1 MLAKALLSALVAL
14 AVTATAA
21 RADDTLTVV
30 TGSSPTAFFDVLS
43 NVAARAGF
51 YKEEHLNVVEQ
62 YTSGP
67 SIGAQLVAT
76 GKGDICAISL
86 EPVILGYQKGLY
98 LQSFFSRDPQDEW
111 VLAVLDDSP
120 IRRPEDFKGTE
131 IGEISVGST
140 GERNANSMLSGA
152 GLKKSD
158 YAYVPIGVGPAAIQA
173 LTSGKVAGAA
183 FPFPELAAY
192 EVQAHLKFRY
202 FWNPLLHGIGTTV
215 YAATP
220 ATIRDKADQL
230 RRFARANVKAAILI
244 RENPELA
251 ARYNVEQAGID
262 GAGAVATWTSLLEL
276 AGGQLPGVDP
286 LSTKIGLMSPL
297 GIEVFRN
304 FLALDSPSTQL
315 APVSALVTN
324 QFIAYAND
332 FDHRAFI
339 ARVKALHEG
348 AASAERNR

>member
-1 MLAKALLSALVAL
+1 MLVTASRRSRRLVAL
-14 AVTATAA
+14 LAASLAIVWAPAAA
-21 RADDTLTVV
+21 RADDTLTVI

-51 YKEEHLNVVEQ
+51 YKDEHLTVVEQ
-62 YTSGP
+62 YTNGP

-120 IRRPEDFKGTE
+120 IHKLEDFKGTA

-140 GERNANSMLSGA
+140 GERSASSMLSGV
-152 GLKKSD
+152 GLQKSD
-158 YAYVPIGVGPAAIQA
+158 YSYIPIGVGPAAIQA
-173 LTSGKVAGAA
+173 LTSRKVAGAA

-192 EVQAHLKFRY
+192 EVQAHLKFRF

-244 RENPELA
+244 RENPALA
-251 ARYNVEQAGID
+251 ARYNVEQAEIT
-262 GAGAVATWTSLLEL
+262 GADAARTWTSLLEL
-276 AGGQLPGVDP
+276 AGGQLPGADP
-286 LSTKIGLMSPL
+286 LSRKIGLMSPL
-297 GIEVFRN
+297 GIKVFRN
-304 FLALDSPSTQL
+304 FLAADSPSTQL
-315 APVSALVTN
+315 TPVSALVTN

-332 FDHRAFI
+332 FDRRAFI
-339 ARVKALHEG
+339 AQVRAMH
-348 AASAERNR
+348 